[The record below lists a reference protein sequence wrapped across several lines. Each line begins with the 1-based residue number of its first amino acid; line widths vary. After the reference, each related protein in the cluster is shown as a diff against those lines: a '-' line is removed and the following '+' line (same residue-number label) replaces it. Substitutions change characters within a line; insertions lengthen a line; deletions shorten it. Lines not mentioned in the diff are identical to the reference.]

1 MQQIIRQIIGQI
13 NLLNVFH
20 RVLIHGAAS
29 DKGMHFG
36 QMPVLEFIR
45 EHPGCT
51 QREIADYLRVSP
63 PSIATSVKRM
73 QRAGLLEKQADETDM
88 RRTRLFLT
96 ALGEAAV
103 RECRTAFDEVDRHM
117 LAGFS
122 PEEQQ
127 ALLGYLERMTENL
140 SGKREADL
148 GLFHS
153 LLAQDRALREK
164 EEE

>member
-1 MQQIIRQIIGQI
+1 MQPTIRRIIAQI

-36 QMPVLEFIR
+36 QPPVLEFIQD
-45 EHPGCT
+45 HPGCT
-51 QREIADYLRVSP
+51 QREIADHLRVSP

-73 QRAGLLEKQADETDM
+73 QRAGLLKKQADEEDM

-96 ALGEAAV
+96 PKGEGAV
-103 RECRTAFDEVDRHM
+103 GECRAAFDQVDQRM

-122 PEEQQ
+122 EEEQQ
-127 ALLGYLERMTENL
+127 TLLDYLERMTENL
-140 SGKREADL
+140 SGKREADP

-153 LLAQDRALREK
+153 LLAQDRAMREK